1 MTNLLH
7 SPFFYWALVVA
18 IGMPIILIALT
29 EWQRTLRRRQSS
41 LVKPVTLLR
50 NYLLPLSA
58 LLLMLVQVTQLR
70 SDTTL
75 LRTLSSLVAFGVLL
89 LLLSGIKAALF
100 QSAPEG
106 TWRDRIPSIFVDLVR
121 FLLIGIGFAL
131 IASNIWGANIKGV
144 FTALGVTSIIVGLT
158 LQNSVGQII
167 SGLLMLF
174 EQPFK
179 LGDWINAPMA
189 QGRVME
195 VNWRAVHLQTQT
207 GLQII
212 PNSVLALA
220 SFTNLSRPPGFHALS
235 VESVFAHDD
244 PPDLVCAMLAR
255 TASDLPRRNP
265 DVLPTVV
272 PVGEKSYRT
281 DIPLLSPNDDPATKA
296 QFLRWIWYASRREGL
311 RLNETADNFETP
323 GRVAEA
329 VHSVVTPVLRLSD
342 DEEAE
347 VSAHATLVRYGAGE
361 TISRSGDVPNY
372 MTFIVRGVIRLTA
385 SNGEGVEV
393 PVGVLESGAFLD
405 QTVLTRQPVVGWARA
420 VDQVTV
426 VRVGREQIEDL
437 VNSKPLLLEE
447 LGRAIHDRRDRAFRV
462 INAST
467 D

>member
-1 MTNLLH
+1 MI
-7 SPFFYWALVVA
+7 SIFDKSFFYWAIVVA
-18 IGMPIILIALT
+18 IGMPLLLIALT
-29 EWQRTLRRRQSS
+29 EWQRALRRRQSS

-58 LLLMLVQVTQLR
+58 LLLMLVQVTQLPPG
-70 SDTTL
+70 TTL
-75 LRTLSSLVAFGVLL
+75 LRALASLVAFGVLL

-106 TWRDRIPSIFVDLVR
+106 TWRNRIPSIFVDLAR
-121 FLLIGIGFAL
+121 FVLIGVGFAL

-179 LGDWINAPMA
+179 LGDWIDAPMA

-220 SFTNLSRPPGFHALS
+220 SFTNLSRPPGLHALS
-235 VESVFAHDD
+235 VETVFAHDD

-255 TASDLPRRNP
+255 AASDLPQRNP

-272 PVGEKSYRT
+272 PEGYNTYRT
-281 DIPLLSPNDDPATKA
+281 DIPLLSPIDDPATKA
-296 QFLRWIWYASRREGL
+296 QFLRWIWYAARREGL
-311 RLNETADNFETP
+311 HLNETPDNYQTP
-323 GRVAEA
+323 ERVAEA
-329 VHSVVTPVLRLSD
+329 INSVVAPVLRLNDS
-342 DEEAE
+342 EEAE
-347 VSAHATLVRYGAGE
+347 VSRHATLLRYGGGE
-361 TISRSGDVPNY
+361 MISRSGDVPDH
-372 MTFIVRGVIRLTA
+372 MTFIVDGLVRLSA
-385 SNGEGVEV
+385 SNSEGVEV
-393 PVGVLESGAFLD
+393 IVGMLETGAFLD
-405 QTVLTRQPVVGWARA
+405 QTVLTRQPVVGWAHA
-420 VDQVTV
+420 VDEVTV
-426 VRVGREQIEDL
+426 VRVGREQIEAL
-437 VNSKPLLLEE
+437 VNTKPLLMEE
-447 LGRAIHDRRDRAFRV
+447 LGRAIHDRRDRAFQI
-462 INAST
+462 INAINE
-467 D
+467 